1 MAFFMKFDALM
12 LGVAKNKKEELFP
25 PLFLDEAV

>member
-25 PLFLDEAV
+25 PLF